1 MGYGSVSYPYGGET
15 KELALKEVLES
26 KFKVDRRF
34 VEIIE
39 YPTIKIY

>member
-15 KELALKEVLES
+15 KDLALKEVLERN
-26 KFKVDRRF
+26 FKVDRRF